1 MYENRISGGHMNY
14 KVDNEYMLSLMEDI
28 LNIPSPVGFC
38 DDVLCRLE
46 EYAQALGYNMSYDN
60 KSSGYIIVEGED
72 NSKCVAISAH
82 VDTLGMMVKSINED
96 GSIKMVN
103 LGGVNYNS
111 LEGETVTV
119 HTRDGQSY
127 NGLVC
132 CKYHSVHVFDEAKVA
147 ERNEANM
154 ILMLDEVVRSKQGVL
169 DLGIMSGDHISIKP
183 RFEYTQSGY
192 IKSRFIDDKAC
203 VANIF
208 GMLKALKDNNLKPK
222 YKTMLIFP
230 QYEEIGHGGA
240 YVPEEVSEYL
250 AVDIGLVGPDLS
262 GDEFSVSIC
271 AKDVHGPY
279 DRKLTTRL
287 VNQAKKAE
295 CDFHVDVFYRYG
307 TDGGAANRGGNNL
320 AAAAMGPGTFC
331 THGMERTHIK
341 AIENTTKLLL
351 AYALDL

>member
-1 MYENRISGGHMNY
+1 ML
-14 KVDNEYMLSLMEDI
+14 KVMEEI
-28 LNIPSPVGFC
+28 LNIPSPVGYC
-38 DDVLCRLE
+38 DDVLKKLE
-46 EYAQALGYNMSYDN
+46 DYAKELGYTMSYDN
-60 KSSGYIIVEGED
+60 KSSGYIVVEGED
-72 NSKCVAISAH
+72 ATKCVAVSAH
-82 VDTLGMMVKSINED
+82 VDTLGMMVKKINPD
-96 GSIKMVN
+96 GSIKMVS

-119 HTRDGQSY
+119 HTRDGRSY

-132 CKYHSVHVFDEAKVA
+132 CKYHSVHVFDEARSA
-147 ERNEANM
+147 DRNEENM
-154 ILMLDEVVRSKQGVL
+154 IVMLDERVKNEEEVL
-169 DLGIMSGDHISIKP
+169 ALGIMSGDHISIKP

-208 GMLKALKDNNLKPK
+208 GMLKTLKDYQLKPK
-222 YKTMLIFP
+222 YKMMLIFP

-250 AVDIGLVGPDLS
+250 AVDIGLVGPDLN
-262 GDEFSVSIC
+262 GNEFSVSIC
-271 AKDVHGPY
+271 AKDAHGPY
-279 DRKLTTRL
+279 DRKMTTKL
-287 VNQAKKAE
+287 VGQAREAQ
-295 CDFHVDVFYRYG
+295 CDFNVDVFYRYG

-320 AAAAMGPGTFC
+320 AAAAVGPGTIC

-341 AIENTTKLLL
+341 AIENTTKLLV

>member
-1 MYENRISGGHMNY
+1 MDYVI
-14 KVDNEYMLSLMEDI
+14 DNEYTVKLMEDI

-38 DDVLCRLE
+38 DEVLTRLE
-46 EYAQALGYNMSYDN
+46 MHAEELGYSMTYDN
-60 KSSGYIIVEGED
+60 KSSGYITIEGED

-103 LGGVNYNS
+103 LGGVNYSS

-119 HTRDGQSY
+119 HTRDGRSY

-132 CKYHSVHVFDEAKVA
+132 CKYHSVHVFDEARSA
-147 ERNEANM
+147 ERNEENM
-154 ILMLDEVVRSKQGVL
+154 ILMLDEVVHNKKDVL
-169 DLGIMSGDHISIKP
+169 ELGIMSGDHISIKP
-183 RFEYTQSGY
+183 RFEYTKSGY

-208 GMLKALKDNNLKPK
+208 AMLKVLKDNELKPK

-271 AKDVHGPY
+271 AKDAHGPY
-279 DRKLTTRL
+279 DRKVTNRL
-287 VNQAKKAE
+287 VSQARKSG
-295 CDFHVDVFYRYG
+295 CDFNVDVFYRYG

-320 AAAAMGPGTFC
+320 AAAAVGPGTIC

-341 AIENTTKLLL
+341 AIENTTRLLV

>member
-1 MYENRISGGHMNY
+1 MNY
-14 KVDNEYMLSLMEDI
+14 KIDNEYMLSVMEEI

-38 DDVLCRLE
+38 DDVLKRLE
-46 EYAQALGYNMSYDN
+46 AYAQEFGYSMTYDN
-60 KSSGYIIVEGED
+60 KSTGYITIEGED
-72 NSKCVAISAH
+72 NSKCVAIAAH

-96 GSIKMVN
+96 GTIKMVN
-103 LGGVNYNS
+103 LGGVNYHS

-127 NGLVC
+127 DGLVC
-132 CKYHSVHVFDEAKVA
+132 CKYHSVHIFDEAKVA

-154 ILMLDEVVRSKQGVL
+154 ILVLDEVVRNKQDVL
-169 DLGIMSGDHISIKP
+169 DLGIMSGDHISVKP
-183 RFEYTQSGY
+183 RFEYTKSGY

-208 GMLKALKDNNLKPK
+208 GLLKALKDNNLKPK
-222 YKTMLIFP
+222 YKTMLVFP

-250 AVDIGLVGPDLS
+250 AVDIGLVGPDLN

-271 AKDVHGPY
+271 AKDAHGPY

-307 TDGGAANRGGNNL
+307 TDGAAANRGGNNL

>member
-1 MYENRISGGHMNY
+1 MEYLI
-14 KVDNEYMLSLMEDI
+14 DNKYMLKVMEEI
-28 LNIPSPVGFC
+28 LNIPSPVGYC
-38 DDVLCRLE
+38 DDVLKKLE
-46 EYAQALGYNMSYDN
+46 DYAKELGYTMSYDN
-60 KSSGYIIVEGED
+60 KSSGYIVVEGED
-72 NSKCVAISAH
+72 ATKCVAVSAH
-82 VDTLGMMVKSINED
+82 VDTLGMMVKKINPD
-96 GSIKMVN
+96 GSIKMVS

-119 HTRDGQSY
+119 HTRDGRSY

-132 CKYHSVHVFDEAKVA
+132 CKYHSVHVFDEARSA
-147 ERNEANM
+147 DRNEENM
-154 ILMLDEVVRSKQGVL
+154 IVMLDERVKNEEEVL
-169 DLGIMSGDHISIKP
+169 ALGIMSGDHISIKP

-208 GMLKALKDNNLKPK
+208 GMLKTLKDYQLKPK
-222 YKTMLIFP
+222 YKMMLIFP

-250 AVDIGLVGPDLS
+250 AVDIGLVGPDLN
-262 GDEFSVSIC
+262 GNEFSVSIC
-271 AKDVHGPY
+271 AKDAHGPY
-279 DRKLTTRL
+279 DRKMTTKL
-287 VNQAKKAE
+287 VGQAREAQ
-295 CDFHVDVFYRYG
+295 CDFNVDVFYRYG

-320 AAAAMGPGTFC
+320 AAAAVGPGTIC

-341 AIENTTKLLL
+341 AIENTTKLLV